1 MLITRETDYALRV
14 LRALAGGGRMTAEE
28 ICREELLP
36 RQFVYKILKKL
47 EKAGLISIA
56 RGAEGGC
63 RLCSDLKKFSLY
75 DLAAAMGEDR
85 SVNACMQAGF
95 RCAWRES
102 HSSRWPVLC
111 QRLEVQII
119 LDSELR
125 ARSLHRM
132 LFGPSEENSIAT
144 EPETGLK

>member
-36 RQFVYKILKKL
+36 RQFAYKIFKKL
-47 EKAGLISIA
+47 EKAGLIGIA
-56 RGAEGGC
+56 RGPEGGC
-63 RLCSDLKKFSLY
+63 RLCADLKKVSLY
-75 DLAAAMGEDR
+75 DLAVAMGEDR
-85 SVNACMQAGF
+85 SVSACTQDGF

-102 HSSRWPVLC
+102 HGSRC
-111 QRLEVQII
+111 QVHCQLLEVQGI
-119 LDSELR
+119 LDRELR

-132 LFGPSEENSIAT
+132 LFGPSAENTIT
-144 EPETGLK
+144 EPETELK